1 MEPAVFFDGR
11 SSRRRGVTLTFADCL
26 EIADP
31 NDSDGTSLASW
42 PYDAVRR
49 VDGPEDVLRLA
60 CMSAPP
66 LARLELR
73 DPTARAS
80 VLRLCRALDGGSA
93 ASVSVWRIAVASLA
107 AAAAILAMVWF
118 GMPALANRLAAV
130 IPYAWEK
137 PLGDAVDRQV
147 RAMFGTTCEKP
158 DGVAA
163 LHKLVGE
170 LQAIA
175 QLPITPDPAVLRS
188 TVPNAFA
195 LPGGRIYVLSG
206 LLAISQ
212 NPDEL
217 AGVLAHELGH
227 VARRDGLR
235 RLIREGGTSF
245 LVGLLF
251 GDVTGSGVVL
261 MAGRIVLGAA
271 HSRAA
276 EEGADAFAMAVM
288 HRLGRP
294 TAPMGALLQRVTG
307 PDQDAVP
314 SILRDHPLTPDRK
327 ALLEAD
333 DSPATGPV
341 LVDPVE
347 WQALKRICER

>member
-1 MEPAVFFDGR
+1 
-11 SSRRRGVTLTFADCL
+11 
-26 EIADP
+26 
-31 NDSDGTSLASW
+31 
-42 PYDAVRR
+42 
-49 VDGPEDVLRLA
+49 
-60 CMSAPP
+60 
-66 LARLELR
+66 
-73 DPTARAS
+73 
-80 VLRLCRALDGGSA
+80 
-93 ASVSVWRIAVASLA
+93 
-107 AAAAILAMVWF
+107 MVWF
-118 GMPALANRLAAV
+118 GMPVLANRLAAV

-137 PLGDAVDRQV
+137 PLGDAVDGQV

-175 QLPITPDPAVLRS
+175 QLPITPDPAVPQS

-206 LLAISQ
+206 LLATSE

-217 AGVLAHELGH
+217 VGVLAHELGH

-276 EEGADAFAMAVM
+276 EEGADAFAMAIM

-294 TAPMGALLQRVTG
+294 TAPMGALLQRITG

-327 ALLEAD
+327 AMLEAD
-333 DSPATGPV
+333 DSAATGPG
-341 LVDPVE
+341 LLDPVE